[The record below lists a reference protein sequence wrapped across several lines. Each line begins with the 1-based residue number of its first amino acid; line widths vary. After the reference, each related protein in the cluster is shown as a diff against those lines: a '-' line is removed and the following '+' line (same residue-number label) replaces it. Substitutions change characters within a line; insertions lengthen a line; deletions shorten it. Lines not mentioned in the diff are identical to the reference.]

1 LEELFYPD
9 DVTKKQKMV
18 PIEKGVEN
26 IIISTNHKP
35 KMVNLSKSLSL
46 EMKGKYTNLW
56 DNFMIYLFGTIQI

>member
-1 LEELFYPD
+1 MEELFYPD